1 MKNKVL
7 LTAAVTGA
15 GDTTG
20 ISDLVPVTPKEI
32 AASAIESA
40 KAGATV
46 AHIHARDPK
55 TGGVSHDM
63 DHYREIVDRIRD
75 SEVDVV
81 INITA
86 GGGGDFIP
94 SLDTPAAGGNG
105 TFIQTPEERHKPI
118 GELLP
123 EMCTL
128 DCGSVNFGDTIYM
141 SPTEWLRDHARLIQ
155 KSGVKPELECFD
167 TGHLRFA
174 KQLINEGLID
184 GDPMFQF
191 CLGIPWGAEADAETI
206 MYFKNRL
213 PENAHWS
220 AFGIGRMQLPIAMQ
234 TAMLGGNIR
243 VGLEDNLY
251 LTRGVPARNEQL
263 VDKAVE
269 MLHSNGIEV
278 MTPQE
283 ARVYYE
289 LRNPHGGTL

>member
-1 MKNKVL
+1 LSKVL

-15 GDTTG
+15 GDTTKKN
-20 ISDLVPVTPKEI
+20 SYVPVTPKEI
-32 AASAIESA
+32 AESAIESA

-46 AHIHARDPK
+46 AHIHVRDPE
-55 TGGVSHDM
+55 TGGVSHNIE
-63 DHYREIVDRIRD
+63 HYREVVDRIRD
-75 SEVDVV
+75 SETDVI

-94 SLDTPAAGGNG
+94 SLDTPAAGGTG
-105 TFIQTPEERHKPI
+105 TWIQTPEERHRPV

-128 DCGSVNFGDTIYM
+128 DCGSVNFGDMIYL
-141 SPTEWLRDHARLIQ
+141 SPTDWLRQQAKLIQ
-155 KSGVKPELECFD
+155 ESGVKPELECFD

-174 KQLINEGLID
+174 KQLVNEGLID

-206 MYFKNRL
+206 LYMKNRL
-213 PENAHWS
+213 PENASWS

-234 TAMLGGNIR
+234 TALLGGNVR

-251 LTRGVPARNEQL
+251 LEKGVFAKNEQL
-263 VDKAVE
+263 VDKTVQ
-269 MLHSNGIEV
+269 MLDQNNISV
-278 MTPQE
+278 MTPAE
-283 ARVYYE
+283 AREHYGLKKVK
-289 LRNPHGGTL
+289 